1 VIPQILARIHIKAE
15 GTSRLIKQ
23 LLVEVGKSHPHA
35 ILFSLYVAARSDH
48 SKRSQAA
55 KDVLAKLHDLLPE
68 VVQET
73 EVVSRELIRITL
85 LFPEMW
91 QEALDYA
98 YRAYFI
104 QNDPEEMVRILR
116 PLHEQARK
124 PVTLWERH
132 FVQVFGTE
140 LAVAEEHVRRY
151 FARVPGPNTDAIMQ
165 QAWELYFNLCNR
177 IPKWFVLQKSL
188 SLKDTAPM
196 LLQCHDMHLAM
207 PGTYNPDREI
217 VHIGS
222 FNPVVTVYPSKQ
234 RPRHVR
240 ITGSDGNV
248 YGYVLKGHEDLR
260 QDERAMQL
268 FGLINSLLT
277 RDSETARRS
286 LAIERFPV
294 IPLSSNSGLI
304 GFYPGCE
311 SLNDIV
317 KGHREMHDIPLSLEQ
332 RHALQFAPNWETL
345 TVSQKVEAFDYALS
359 NTPGNDLQR
368 ALWYTS
374 PNAETWLER
383 RTNYTRSLA
392 VMSISGYILG
402 LGDRHPKNI
411 LLHGSTGKIVHI
423 DLGDCF
429 ELAAQREEL
438 PEKVPFR
445 LTRMLTM
452 SMEISK
458 IEGTF
463 KFTANHT
470 MRVLRANRDSL
481 MALLEAFVFDPLASW
496 QYIQDSDNSD
506 NTAMAANRRRP
517 PANANANAN
526 GPSNH
531 INQEQLARRSAAGR
545 TSRVHYDSD
554 DDGWLVG
561 NPKAR
566 AIVKRIHDKLVGTDF
581 DPNKQLGVA
590 DQVDHLIQQAT
601 SSDNLAGLY
610 IGWVPLW

>member
-1 VIPQILARIHIKAE
+1 
-15 GTSRLIKQ
+15 
-23 LLVEVGKSHPHA
+23 
-35 ILFSLYVAARSDH
+35 
-48 SKRSQAA
+48 RSQAA

-68 VVQET
+68 VVRET

-104 QNDPEEMVRILR
+104 QNDPEEMMRILR

-140 LAVAEEHVRRY
+140 LEVAEEHVRRY
-151 FARVPGPNTDAIMQ
+151 FAGVPGPNTNAIMQ

-207 PGTYNPDREI
+207 PGTYDPDREI

-248 YGYVLKGHEDLR
+248 YGFVLKGHEDLR

-304 GFYPGCE
+304 GFYPNCE
-311 SLNDIV
+311 TLHEIIRDYRETHNMYLN
-317 KGHREMHDIPLSLEQ
+317 LEQ

-345 TVSQKVEAFDYALS
+345 TVSQKVEAFEYALS

-368 ALWYTS
+368 ALWYKS
-374 PNAETWLER
+374 PNAET
-383 RTNYTRSLA
+383 
-392 VMSISGYILG
+392 
-402 LGDRHPKNI
+402 
-411 LLHGSTGKIVHI
+411 
-423 DLGDCF
+423 
-429 ELAAQREEL
+429 
-438 PEKVPFR
+438 
-445 LTRMLTM
+445 
-452 SMEISK
+452 
-458 IEGTF
+458 
-463 KFTANHT
+463 
-470 MRVLRANRDSL
+470 
-481 MALLEAFVFDPLASW
+481 
-496 QYIQDSDNSD
+496 
-506 NTAMAANRRRP
+506 
-517 PANANANAN
+517 
-526 GPSNH
+526 
-531 INQEQLARRSAAGR
+531 
-545 TSRVHYDSD
+545 
-554 DDGWLVG
+554 
-561 NPKAR
+561 
-566 AIVKRIHDKLVGTDF
+566 
-581 DPNKQLGVA
+581 
-590 DQVDHLIQQAT
+590 
-601 SSDNLAGLY
+601 
-610 IGWVPLW
+610 